1 MYLKFLLVIIFGMS
15 GGIIGYFLRKKDIE
29 KELYFS
35 ELKTLATTFICEIKF
50 SQETIGS
57 IVENYES
64 KSQLFNL
71 HKKQY
76 LKILQGEDIC
86 LEKSWLT
93 TTQYTAVKNFFLNL
107 GRYDSATQVFQIEAQ
122 MDKLSG
128 IIQEI
133 VERNKKQ
140 GVMKMKIGCLLGIG
154 IGILI
159 L

>member
-1 MYLKFLLVIIFGMS
+1 MRQGLQGMYLKFLLVIIFGMS

-35 ELKTLATTFICEIKF
+35 ELKTLATTFICEIRF

-76 LKILQGEDIC
+76 IC

-93 TTQYTAVKNFFLNL
+93 TTQYTAVQNFFFKL
-107 GRYDSATQVFQIEAQ
+107 GEVRFGDTSI
-122 MDKLSG
+122 S
-128 IIQEI
+128 
-133 VERNKKQ
+133 N
-140 GVMKMKIGCLLGIG
+140 
-154 IGILI
+154 
-159 L
+159 